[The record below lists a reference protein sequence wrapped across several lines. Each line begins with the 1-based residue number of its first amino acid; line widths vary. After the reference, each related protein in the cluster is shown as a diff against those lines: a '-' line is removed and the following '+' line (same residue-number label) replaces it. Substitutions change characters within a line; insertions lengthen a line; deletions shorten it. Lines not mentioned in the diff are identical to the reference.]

1 MSYNGST
8 SNSACGVEAVFT
20 YLKVKPATNSLLWK
34 IIIGFV
40 CVAIPL
46 YAICLATIWVST
58 DIVTGKVQDTAQSR
72 MNLYKSLLEKEIG
85 SINQMLIALN
95 NDPDLAEYALLP
107 QGKFDY
113 DNVHL
118 QSSIATKMSIIYY
131 SNDYIRDVFLVIPK
145 RNQMISFRSGQSV
158 PDEGKKAMMAGLKN
172 TPKQLDHFSKD
183 GILSYVIPFEDSS
196 SVNGEVEYLLGVD
209 INPDRIQDGLKMF
222 EKNDVFN
229 VFLMENANRELVRSG
244 SLTELDKSIYESVAQ
259 EPDLAAS
266 RRISVDGEK
275 YMTLTNFSADGVYRV
290 VSYIRIKDMLA
301 PILVIRNLLWLFM
314 GISPIFFIVFSYFVY
329 KHIHRPLRSLVKSMR
344 EVERGNL
351 NVRFVRQQGDEF
363 GYVYKQCNQMVG
375 QLRTLIEEV
384 LEKKIQLQQMQIRQL
399 QSQINPHFLFNCF
412 YIGYRMAKAS
422 NNENIARL
430 CKYLGDYFRFITKQ
444 AQDEIALKDEM
455 KFTVT
460 YLEIQKIRFPDK
472 LDFVIREEGRSAGE
486 AVIPGLTIQPIV
498 ENAILHGIEQ
508 VDRPGLVEIDIRRGD
523 GGMSVEIRDNGKGMT
538 EEEQRSLRDI
548 LANPNPNA
556 EHCGLWNVHW
566 RLRNHYNS
574 ERGLTIGDNEG
585 GGLKVSF
592 LIPEGAS

>member
-1 MSYNGST
+1 MAAIRT
-8 SNSACGVEAVFT
+8 
-20 YLKVKPATNSLLWK
+20 LKPATNSLLWK
-34 IIIGFV
+34 IVIGFV

-58 DIVTGKVQDTAQSR
+58 NIVTGKVEETARSR
-72 MNLYKSLLEKEIG
+72 MNLYTNLLEKEIG

-107 QGKFDY
+107 RGRFNY
-113 DNVHL
+113 ETVRL
-118 QSSIATKMSIIYY
+118 QASIVTKMSIIYY

-145 RNQMISFRSGQSV
+145 RNQTISFRTGQSE
-158 PDEGKKAMMAGLKN
+158 PDEDKVAMMAGLRD
-172 TPKQLDHFSKD
+172 TPRQLDHFTRD

-196 SVNGEVEYLLGVD
+196 SDDGTVEYLLGVD
-209 INPDRIQDGLKMF
+209 INPDRIQDGLKLF
-222 EKNDVFN
+222 EKNDEFN
-229 VFLMENANRELVRSG
+229 VFLIENESRELVSSD
-244 SLTELDKSIYESVAQ
+244 SLTELDRGIY
-259 EPDLAAS
+259 AS
-266 RRISVDGEK
+266 LVGKDGGGADARSSLRVEADGEK
-275 YMTLTNFSADGVYRV
+275 YMALTNVSADGVYQV

-301 PILVIRNLLWLFM
+301 PILSIRNVLWLVM
-314 GISPIFFIVFSYFVY
+314 GITPVFFIVFSYFVY

-351 NVRFVRQQGDEF
+351 NVLFVRRQGDEF
-363 GYVYKQCNQMVG
+363 GYVFKQCNQMVG

-384 LEKKIQLQQMQIRQL
+384 LEKKIQLQQAQIRQL

-422 NNENIARL
+422 KNENIARL

-444 AQDEIALKDEM
+444 AQDEIALRDEL

-472 LDFVIREEGRSAGE
+472 LDFIVREDEGAGE
-486 AVIPGLTIQPIV
+486 AIVPGLTIQPIV

-508 VDRPGLVEIDIRRGD
+508 AEGPGLVEVDIRRLGSGD
-523 GGMSVEIRDNGKGMT
+523 IAVEIRDNGVGMT
-538 EEEQRSLRDI
+538 GEARRRLTEM
-548 LANPNPNA
+548 LANPNPN
-556 EHCGLWNVHW
+556 EDHCGLWNVHW
-566 RLRNHYNS
+566 RLKNQYNS

-592 LIPEGAS
+592 LIPEGEG